1 MQVGERVLYSVTLLR
16 VSHRRV
22 DAVAKELFE
31 ATQFLERSVR
41 QQWKHDG
48 ANRPGQLARGHG
60 ITHDGGGLLQ
70 TALPSGLPRVAKHE
84 RIRVKAGSDQHGAS
98 HLEKV
103 WPARG
108 DAHQSA
114 GRGWQP
120 FRERGRNRANA

>member
-31 ATQFLERSVR
+31 ATQFLERSAR

-60 ITHDGGGLLQ
+60 IIHDGGGLLQ

-84 RIRVKAGSDQHGAS
+84 RIRVSLPKMPSG
-98 HLEKV
+98 
-103 WPARG
+103 
-108 DAHQSA
+108 
-114 GRGWQP
+114 
-120 FRERGRNRANA
+120 ANAFEISDIQESET